1 MQTKV
6 VFLSFANHNGLI
18 EEFKNVSKSYYKTEA
33 DKAKEKLDSVS
44 PTMCL
49 AKWNQVSLHL
59 PTGLTN
65 SCYHPPL
72 HEINAEALQDNPAAL
87 HNTEEKIQQRQQMI
101 EGKKPPGCSYCW
113 RMEDTGEMSDRHY
126 RSGEPWAMQDF
137 DTIRNNPFNPKHP
150 PRYVEVNFNNAC
162 NFKCSYCSPQFST
175 TWGKEI
181 DIYGAYPTEPAHNA
195 PEHFQGRRRPIP
207 NKDANPYVEAFWRW
221 WPELYTGLKH
231 FRMTGGEPMMDV
243 NTYRVFDYII
253 SNPKQDLHLNVTSN
267 MCPPDPKLKA
277 KYFNAVSHICTQ
289 EKVEHFMQFVS
300 VDGWGQQAEYMRHG
314 LNYKQMMANVD
325 DFLTLIPVRN
335 SVTFIITYNNL
346 SVTSLRELLKDIQAL
361 RQKHSKTYQRVWFD
375 IPLLR
380 QPLWQQITL
389 LSEAYQQIHQDNTEW
404 MQANSGEDNYSQFKD
419 FEVQKMQRNLAYW
432 QKNYADDKTQKRNFY
447 AFFME
452 HDRRRGT
459 SFLKTFP
466 EMREFW
472 EECKNA

>member
-1 MQTKV
+1 VK
-6 VFLSFANHNGLI
+6 
-18 EEFKNVSKSYYKTEA
+18 KSHYKSSA
-33 DKAKEKLDSVS
+33 DSAREQLDTVS

-72 HEINAEALQDNPAAL
+72 HEIDADSLASNPAAL
-87 HNTEEKIQQRQQMI
+87 HNTQQKLDQRRDMI
-101 EGKKPPGCSYCW
+101 EGRRPPGCEYCW
-113 RMEDTGEMSDRHY
+113 RLEDTGEMSDRHY
-126 RSGEPWAMQDF
+126 RSGEPWAMEDF
-137 DTIRNNPFNPKHP
+137 DAIKTDPFNARHT
-150 PRYVEVNFNNAC
+150 PRYVEVNFNHAC

-181 DIYGAYPTEPAHNA
+181 DQYGSYPTTPAHNA
-195 PEHFQGRRRPIP
+195 PEHFQGRRKPIP

-221 WPELYTGLKH
+221 WPDLYPHLRH

-243 NTYRVFDYII
+243 NTYRVFDWVIDH
-253 SNPKQDLHLNVTSN
+253 PKQDLHLNVTSN
-267 MCPPDPKLKA
+267 MCPPDPKLKS
-277 KYFNAVSHICTQ
+277 KYFNAVSRICHE

-300 VDGWGQQAEYMRHG
+300 VDSWGPQAEYIRHG
-314 LNYKQMMANVD
+314 LNYKQMMDNVH
-325 DFLTLIPVRN
+325 DFLSMIQVRN

-346 SVTSLRELLKDIQAL
+346 SVTSLDSLLKDIQQL
-361 RQKHSKTYQRVWFD
+361 RREHSKTYQRVWFD

-380 QPLWQQITL
+380 QPAWQQITL
-389 LSEAYQQIHQDNTEW
+389 LPEAYQQIHQDNTEW
-404 MQANSGEDNYSQFKD
+404 MQANSGEDQKDYTLFKD
-419 FEVQKMQRNLAYW
+419 FEIQKMQRNLAYW
-432 QKNYADDKTQKRNFY
+432 QKNYADDKTQKKNFY
-447 AFFME
+447 AFFTE

-472 EECKNA
+472 EECRSL